1 MNGDSKEQKEAE
13 EATKP
18 VENAQ
23 LPSEEQL
30 ALKWKELAESYASK
44 PRLANALSEAKLSFR
59 EEDGRKVVIFTVT
72 NEAQRRWIEE
82 KMLREMEKDFCA
94 LASCRM
100 LRLEPAVLP
109 EEEVKEVKYMPKDKA
124 EDLISHNEEVRNLV
138 MDLSLD
144 VN

>member
-13 EATKP
+13 EAAKP

-94 LASCRM
+94 LSSCRM

>member
-1 MNGDSKEQKEAE
+1 MVS
-13 EATKP
+13 
-18 VENAQ
+18 
-23 LPSEEQL
+23 
-30 ALKWKELAESYASK
+30 
-44 PRLANALSEAKLSFR
+44 
-59 EEDGRKVVIFTVT
+59 FTVT

-82 KMLREMEKDFCA
+82 KMLREMENDFCS
-94 LASCRM
+94 LAACRM

-109 EEEVKEVKYMPKDKA
+109 EEEMKEVKYMPKEKA